1 MLTVFCIR
9 TVFCVQTGLAAQGS
23 AFYLTVLSMVS
34 LDHTRPHC
42 IFGLPTPWICQPHGI
57 LICSVPHSWGLA
69 CVSSLVVAPSSGTAA
84 RGLAHLTARA
94 CAAGKYTVPVLWD
107 KKTSK
112 VVNNESSEIIRIF
125 NAEFNDLAKNPNLD
139 LYPEALRG
147 EIDAVNEWTY
157 PCINNGVYRAGFAQA
172 QAAYESA
179 FNDVFSG
186 LDRVEAILAERRY
199 LAGDVLT
206 EADIRLFMTLIRFDP
221 VYVVY
226 FKCNK
231 RFISQYPN
239 IREYTKELYQMD
251 GIKRSVNMYHI
262 KVLSLDLP
270 SLPMLTGHRRV
281 LHVDRTLQS
290 VMARLI
296 HRAVHVE
303 SESQRTLALQAHY
316 FTSHPALN
324 TYAVIPVG
332 CDPWWEEPH
341 NRNEMHPVK

>member
-1 MLTVFCIR
+1 MTIHDCI
-9 TVFCVQTGLAAQGS
+9 VYSV
-23 AFYLTVLSMVS
+23 
-34 LDHTRPHC
+34 
-42 IFGLPTPWICQPHGI
+42 PTPWICQPHGV
-57 LICSVPHSWGLA
+57 LICSVPHSWGLG
-69 CVSSLVVAPSSGTAA
+69 CVGSLVVAPSSGTAA
-84 RGLAHLTARA
+84 RGLAHLTEHA
-94 CAAGKYTVPVLWD
+94 CDAGKYTVPVLWD

-112 VVNNESSEIIRIF
+112 IVNNESSEIIRIF
-125 NAEFNDLAKNPNLD
+125 NAEFNDLAKNPDLD

-239 IREYTKELYQMD
+239 IREYTKELYQTD

-262 KVLSLDLP
+262 KVLPLDLP
-270 SLPMLTGHRRV
+270 SVLPMLTGHRRV
-281 LHVDRTLQS
+281 LNVDRTLQS
-290 VMARLI
+290 VTARLI
-296 HRAVHVE
+296 HCAVHVQSSLTKE
-303 SESQRTLALQAHY
+303 RWHCRPTTSLHIQRSTRMPSSLLAAIRGGKSPTTETRCTLSSSSGRLCTLRWKRPPTHEHKLRAHL
-316 FTSHPALN
+316 PRR
-324 TYAVIPVG
+324 
-332 CDPWWEEPH
+332 PH
-341 NRNEMHPVK
+341 